1 MEYAFLAGRV
11 SPESLDAALA
21 CDLMFAA
28 PETVLVLREGES
40 TASVSLL
47 ARRGVRRLPYRLA
60 ISPEV
65 PAESAFEEGWIDGI
79 GSREQIEEA
88 FSNASLSPSARLAA
102 ARRMS
107 FPSRAASLALER
119 AEFAL
124 LNALPDKR
132 EGIEAFFEK
141 RRARFPSR

>member
-1 MEYAFLAGRV
+1 MECAFLAGRV
-11 SPESLDAALA
+11 SPESLDAALD
-21 CDLMFAA
+21 CDLIFAA
-28 PETVLVLREGES
+28 PETVLILREGES

-60 ISPEV
+60 MSPEV

-79 GSREQIEEA
+79 GSREQIEKA
-88 FSNASLSPSARLAA
+88 FSDASLSLSARFAA

-132 EGIEAFFEK
+132 EGIDAFFENRK
-141 RRARFPSR
+141 ARFPSR

>member
-11 SPESLDAALA
+11 SPESLDAVLA
-21 CDLMFAA
+21 CDLIFAA
-28 PETVLVLREGES
+28 PGTVLVLREGE
-40 TASVSLL
+40 TAASVSLL

-60 ISPEV
+60 LSPEV
-65 PAESAFEEGWIDGI
+65 PAESAFEEGWIDGV
-79 GSREQIEEA
+79 GPREQIERA
-88 FSNASLSPSARLAA
+88 FSDPSLSAAARFAA

-107 FPSRAASLALER
+107 FPSRSASLALER

-132 EGIEAFFEK
+132 EGIDAFFEK